1 MASASVIFDVIG
13 RDRASGTF
21 DKVGNSV
28 DRSGSKMA
36 KFGKIAKF
44 AALGLAA
51 GAGAAAV
58 GLFKLAKGAA
68 EDEAGQVR
76 LARAVRNNAN
86 ATRAQTSALEDW
98 ISKQGVAYGVADDQ
112 LRPALEN
119 LVVATKDVGKAQ
131 KLATLAMDI
140 SAAKGMS
147 LESVSKMLAK
157 AQNGNVNALA
167 KLGIKTKESV
177 KDEAAWQA
185 ASIASTKARDK
196 YNKAVAEFGPKS
208 KEAALAADELEYRQT
223 RLGQTQGKVKTSTI
237 DFAEA
242 QERLAKAY
250 GGAAADNANTLEGKM
265 SRLKLILSE
274 TGETI
279 GSKLIPVASDLAGW
293 FLNKGLPAIS
303 RFGDYLGQKLPPIFD
318 RVKAVVG
325 VFRGDVSSNLDGVK
339 NTFADAVSII
349 RSLWGAFG
357 NDIVRYMRATFTNVR
372 IILKG
377 AFTIVRGIFKTV
389 SALLKGDWKG
399 VWDGIKL
406 ILKGA
411 VTLVIGIIRQAW
423 NVMRLAFK
431 VGGTA
436 LKAVFRAAWDGIKS
450 AAKAGV
456 SWVVDQIK
464 AVPGR
469 FRDAGKAYLNAG
481 KYLIGQL
488 WSGIKNAAGN
498 AGGFVFDLI
507 KQLKSGMN
515 SMLNLP
521 ITFDMPKVL
530 GGKHLEIIPAFRRG
544 GTSRGG
550 TALVGEEGPELVDLP
565 AGARVTPHRQ
575 SMARLGGTTVV
586 VHNEFH
592 VHGFVGGEDQ
602 MVTKLEQMMI
612 RTSRNRG
619 RPLQIPVGT

>member
-1 MASASVIFDVIG
+1 MTSASVIFDVIG

-21 DKVGNSV
+21 DKVGNSA

-223 RLGQTQGKVKTSTI
+223 RLGQTQGKVKNSTI

-293 FLNKGLPAIS
+293 FLNKGLPAMS

-357 NDIVRYMRATFTNVR
+357 NDIVRYLRATFTNVR

-389 SALLKGDWKG
+389 SALLRGDWKG

-436 LKAVFRAAWDGIKS
+436 LKAVFRAAWDGLKSLAASGAIALVNGIKS
-450 AAKAGV
+450 
-456 SWVVDQIK
+456 I
-464 AVPGR
+464 PGKILGLHKT
-469 FRDAGKAYLNAG
+469 FASAGKSLLQAFLDG
-481 KYLIGQL
+481 MK
-488 WSGIKNAAGN
+488 N
-498 AGGFVFDLI
+498 AGGLIAGIAGNVWNAVRGLLNKAIDKINAALVFKVPIPGPGPDISIDAPNIPHLAKGGIVTRPTVALI
-507 KQLKSGMN
+507 GEAGPEAVVPLGRRGA
-515 SMLNLP
+515 
-521 ITFDMPKVL
+521 L
-530 GGKHLEIIPAFRRG
+530 GGG
-544 GTSRGG
+544 GDLHVHVHMNGF
-550 TALVGEEGPELVDLP
+550 AVGDPTQFTRQMEKAMIE
-565 AGARVTPHRQ
+565 GARN
-575 SMARLGGTTVV
+575 M
-586 VHNEFH
+586 
-592 VHGFVGGEDQ
+592 
-602 MVTKLEQMMI
+602 
-612 RTSRNRG
+612 G
-619 RPLQIPVGT
+619 RALQIPVAP